1 MSSFAYY
8 IIATVLAVAIL
19 YGLHLMSNV
28 KTAVRGNAIA
38 ALAMALAIL
47 ITMLRDDSFG
57 SVTLWVA
64 IAAGMAFGLFLS
76 NKVKMIQMPQLVA
89 FLHGFGGGAAAL
101 VGLIML
107 VDVGP
112 ESAFHRI
119 DACLALCSGMTTIA
133 GSFVAAGKLHQ
144 VLPQR
149 PIVLPNHSRIVNILL
164 GIMGVALVIYNIAP
178 DFLPWLMIGLM
189 FVTGALFGVVFTL
202 RVGGADMPITISLLN
217 SMGGISCA
225 IAGFAVA
232 DPLLIAV
239 GGIIGSAGY
248 MLTRVMCKAMNRRL
262 MPILLGE
269 SSVAGKKPG
278 AAPAAAAPAAP
289 KSPAGPS
296 GAAAA
301 PAADAEAND
310 DAEIAKLLRGANRV
324 IIVPGYGMA
333 LAQAQHQVKQLAD
346 ALEANGA
353 KVDYAIHPVA
363 GRMPGHMNVLLAEAN
378 VEYEHLLEMDTVNP
392 LFPEA
397 DAVVIV
403 GANDVVNPAANTAEG
418 TPIYGMPI
426 LDVDKAKGII
436 VCNYDEK
443 PGYAGVPN
451 PLYKKQGV
459 HMRLGDAAKT
469 VAHLVDLAKGNV
481 AAPAA
486 AGAATPTAGDDDAA
500 LSKLLHE
507 AKRVIIVPGYGMALA
522 QAQHQV
528 KQLAEA
534 LEANGAKVDYAIHPV
549 AGRMPG
555 HMNVLLAEANVD
567 YEHLLEMETVNPLFP
582 EADLV
587 VIVGA
592 NDVVNPAANTAE
604 GTPIYGMP
612 ILDVDKAKGVIVC
625 NYDEKPGYAGVPNP
639 LYKKEGVHMRLGDA
653 AKTVA
658 HLVDLAK
665 GDVKAPAAAA
675 PAAGAA
681 SGASDEA
688 RAADMLKNAKRVI
701 IVPGYGM
708 ALAQAQHKVKQL
720 ADALEANGAK
730 VDYAIHPVAGR
741 MPGHMNVL
749 LAEANVDY
757 EHLLEMDTVN
767 PLFPEADLVVI
778 VGANDV
784 VNPAANTA
792 EGTPIYGMP
801 ILDVDKAKG
810 VIVCNYDGKP
820 GYAGVENPLYSKP
833 GAILMFGD
841 AAKTVGRLVDLAQ
854 GATPEGG
861 AAPAAA
867 DAAAGSAAPAG
878 AGDAAAMLKNARRV
892 IIVPGYGMALAQA
905 QHKVKQL
912 ADALEANGAKVD
924 YAIHPV
930 AGRMPGHMNVLLA
943 EANVDYE
950 HLLEMDTVNPL
961 FPEADLVVIVG
972 ANDVVNPAANTAEGT
987 PIYGMPI
994 LDVDKAKG
1002 VIICNYDE
1010 KPGYAG
1016 VENPLYSK
1024 PGVVMMLGD
1033 AAASLDKLLAMLR
1046 G

>member
-1 MSSFAYY
+1 MSTLYYY

-38 ALAMALAIL
+38 AGSMALAIV

-57 SVTLWVA
+57 SVNLWIA
-64 IAAGMAFGLFLS
+64 IAVGMAFGLFLS

-149 PIVLPNHSRIVNILL
+149 PIVLPNHSGIVNFLL
-164 GIMGVALVIYNIAP
+164 GLMLVALCIYNIAP
-178 DFLPWLMIGLM
+178 GFLPWLMIGLM
-189 FVTGALFGVVFTL
+189 FATGALFGIVFTL

-269 SSVAGKKPG
+269 SSVAGRKPG
-278 AAPAAAAPAAP
+278 AAPAASAPAAP
-289 KSPAGPS
+289 TPPAGPAGSAAS
-296 GAAAA
+296 GAAAT
-301 PAADAEAND
+301 D
-310 DAEIAKLLRGANRV
+310 D
-324 IIVPGYGMA
+324 
-333 LAQAQHQVKQLAD
+333 
-346 ALEANGA
+346 
-353 KVDYAIHPVA
+353 
-363 GRMPGHMNVLLAEAN
+363 
-378 VEYEHLLEMDTVNP
+378 
-392 LFPEA
+392 
-397 DAVVIV
+397 
-403 GANDVVNPAANTAEG
+403 
-418 TPIYGMPI
+418 
-426 LDVDKAKGII
+426 
-436 VCNYDEK
+436 
-443 PGYAGVPN
+443 
-451 PLYKKQGV
+451 
-459 HMRLGDAAKT
+459 
-469 VAHLVDLAKGNV
+469 
-481 AAPAA
+481 
-486 AGAATPTAGDDDAA
+486 DDDAA
-500 LSKLLHE
+500 LAKLLH
-507 AKRVIIVPGYGMALA
+507 
-522 QAQHQV
+522 
-528 KQLAEA
+528 
-534 LEANGAKVDYAIHPV
+534 
-549 AGRMPG
+549 
-555 HMNVLLAEANVD
+555 
-567 YEHLLEMETVNPLFP
+567 
-582 EADLV
+582 
-587 VIVGA
+587 
-592 NDVVNPAANTAE
+592 AA
-604 GTPIYGMP
+604 
-612 ILDVDKAKGVIVC
+612 
-625 NYDEKPGYAGVPNP
+625 
-639 LYKKEGVHMRLGDA
+639 R
-653 AKTVA
+653 
-658 HLVDLAK
+658 
-665 GDVKAPAAAA
+665 
-675 PAAGAA
+675 
-681 SGASDEA
+681 
-688 RAADMLKNAKRVI
+688 RVI

-720 ADALEANGAK
+720 ADALESNGAT

-801 ILDVDKAKG
+801 ILDVDKARG
-810 VIVCNYDGKP
+810 VIVCNYDEKP
-820 GYAGVENPLYSKP
+820 GYAGVPNPLYKKA
-833 GAILMFGD
+833 GVHMRLGD
-841 AAKTVGRLVDLAQ
+841 AAKTVAHLVELAR
-854 GATPEGG
+854 ADV
-861 AAPAAA
+861 AAPA
-867 DAAAGSAAPAG
+867 DSGNAAPGSDEAR
-878 AGDAAAMLKNARRV
+878 AAELLRNARRV

-912 ADALEANGAKVD
+912 ADALESNGATVD

-943 EANVDYE
+943 EANVEYE
-950 HLLEMDTVNPL
+950 HLLEMDVVNPL
-961 FPEADLVVIVG
+961 FPEADLVLIVG

-1002 VIICNYDE
+1002 VIVCNYDGKPGYAGVENPLYTKPGVILMFGDAARTVGRLVELAQGAVPEGAAAAVQAEPKADAAAMLKNAKRVIIVPGYGMALAQAQHKVKQLADALESNGATVDYAIHPVAGRMPGHMNVLLAEATGEYEHLLEMDVVNPLFPEADLVLIVGANDVVNPAANTAEGTPIYGMPILDVDKARGVIICNYDE

-1016 VENPLYSK
+1016 VENPLYRK
-1024 PGVVMMLGD
+1024 PGVVMLLGD
-1033 AAASLDKLLAMLR
+1033 AAASLDRLLGMLR
-1046 G
+1046 

>member
-1 MSSFAYY
+1 MSTLYYY

-38 ALAMALAIL
+38 AGSMALAIV

-57 SVTLWVA
+57 SVNLWIA
-64 IAAGMAFGLFLS
+64 IAVGMAFGLFLS

-149 PIVLPNHSRIVNILL
+149 PIVLPNHSGIVNFLL
-164 GIMGVALVIYNIAP
+164 GLMLVALCIYNIAP
-178 DFLPWLMIGLM
+178 GFLPWLMIGLM
-189 FVTGALFGVVFTL
+189 FATGALFGIVFTL

-269 SSVAGKKPG
+269 SSVAGRKPG
-278 AAPAAAAPAAP
+278 AAPAASAPAAP
-289 KSPAGPS
+289 TPPAGPAGSAAS
-296 GAAAA
+296 GAAAT
-301 PAADAEAND
+301 D
-310 DAEIAKLLRGANRV
+310 D
-324 IIVPGYGMA
+324 
-333 LAQAQHQVKQLAD
+333 
-346 ALEANGA
+346 
-353 KVDYAIHPVA
+353 
-363 GRMPGHMNVLLAEAN
+363 
-378 VEYEHLLEMDTVNP
+378 
-392 LFPEA
+392 
-397 DAVVIV
+397 
-403 GANDVVNPAANTAEG
+403 
-418 TPIYGMPI
+418 
-426 LDVDKAKGII
+426 
-436 VCNYDEK
+436 
-443 PGYAGVPN
+443 
-451 PLYKKQGV
+451 
-459 HMRLGDAAKT
+459 
-469 VAHLVDLAKGNV
+469 
-481 AAPAA
+481 
-486 AGAATPTAGDDDAA
+486 DDDAA
-500 LSKLLHE
+500 LAKLLH
-507 AKRVIIVPGYGMALA
+507 
-522 QAQHQV
+522 
-528 KQLAEA
+528 
-534 LEANGAKVDYAIHPV
+534 
-549 AGRMPG
+549 
-555 HMNVLLAEANVD
+555 
-567 YEHLLEMETVNPLFP
+567 
-582 EADLV
+582 
-587 VIVGA
+587 
-592 NDVVNPAANTAE
+592 AA
-604 GTPIYGMP
+604 
-612 ILDVDKAKGVIVC
+612 
-625 NYDEKPGYAGVPNP
+625 
-639 LYKKEGVHMRLGDA
+639 R
-653 AKTVA
+653 
-658 HLVDLAK
+658 
-665 GDVKAPAAAA
+665 
-675 PAAGAA
+675 
-681 SGASDEA
+681 
-688 RAADMLKNAKRVI
+688 RVI

-720 ADALEANGAK
+720 ADALESNGAT

-801 ILDVDKAKG
+801 ILDVDKARG
-810 VIVCNYDGKP
+810 VIVCNYDEKP
-820 GYAGVENPLYSKP
+820 GYAGVPNPLYKKA
-833 GAILMFGD
+833 GVHMRLGD
-841 AAKTVGRLVDLAQ
+841 AAKTVAHLVELAR
-854 GATPEGG
+854 ADV
-861 AAPAAA
+861 AAPA
-867 DAAAGSAAPAG
+867 DSGNAAPGSDEAR
-878 AGDAAAMLKNARRV
+878 AAELLRNARRV

-912 ADALEANGAKVD
+912 ADALESNGATVD

-943 EANVDYE
+943 EANVEYE
-950 HLLEMDTVNPL
+950 HLLEMDVVNPL
-961 FPEADLVVIVG
+961 FPEADLVLIVG

-1002 VIICNYDE
+1002 VIVCNYDGKPGYAGVENPLYTKPGVILMFGDAARTVGRLVELAQGAVPEGAAAAVQAEPKADAAAMLKNAKRVIIVPGYGMALAQAQHKVKQLADALESNGATVDYAIHPVAGRMPGHMNVLLAEANVEYEHLLEMDVVNPLFPEADLVLIVGANDVVNPAANTAEGTPIYGMPILDVDKARGVIICNYDE

-1016 VENPLYSK
+1016 VENPLYRK
-1024 PGVVMMLGD
+1024 PGVVMLLGD
-1033 AAASLDKLLAMLR
+1033 AAASLDRLLGMLR
-1046 G
+1046 

>member
-47 ITMLRDDSFG
+47 ITMLRDNSFG

-164 GIMGVALVIYNIAP
+164 GVMGVALVIYNIAP
-178 DFLPWLMIGLM
+178 DFLPWVMIGIM

-278 AAPAAAAPAAP
+278 AAPAASAPAAP
-289 KSPAGPS
+289 KAPAGPS

-301 PAADAEAND
+301 APAADAAAND
-310 DAEIAKLLRGANRV
+310 DAEIAKLLRGAKRV

-378 VEYEHLLEMDTVNP
+378 VDYEHLLEMD
-392 LFPEA
+392 
-397 DAVVIV
+397 
-403 GANDVVNPAANTAEG
+403 
-418 TPIYGMPI
+418 
-426 LDVDKAKGII
+426 
-436 VCNYDEK
+436 
-443 PGYAGVPN
+443 
-451 PLYKKQGV
+451 
-459 HMRLGDAAKT
+459 
-469 VAHLVDLAKGNV
+469 
-481 AAPAA
+481 
-486 AGAATPTAGDDDAA
+486 
-500 LSKLLHE
+500 
-507 AKRVIIVPGYGMALA
+507 
-522 QAQHQV
+522 
-528 KQLAEA
+528 
-534 LEANGAKVDYAIHPV
+534 
-549 AGRMPG
+549 
-555 HMNVLLAEANVD
+555 
-567 YEHLLEMETVNPLFP
+567 TVNPLFP

-665 GDVKAPAAAA
+665 GEVPAAA
-675 PAAGAA
+675 PAAGASA
-681 SGASDEA
+681 TSGPSDEA

-801 ILDVDKAKG
+801 ILDVDKARG

-861 AAPAAA
+861 AAPQAA
-867 DAAAGSAAPAG
+867 DAATAPAAAAG
-878 AGDAAAMLKNARRV
+878 AGDAAAMLKNAKRV

-1033 AAASLDKLLAMLR
+1033 AAASLDRLLAMLR